1 MATDSN
7 YLTSLAG
14 EMVPEVN
21 KQIDADTKQFF
32 TYIDGLYKNEEMR
45 LKQGTGSVKAN
56 IDNFRTHDLRACFIT
71 NALLSGMPQ
80 SSVAAISG
88 HKDYR
93 SMKRYTRIK
102 AEDLVEDVNKVKII
116 KLA

>member
-1 MATDSN
+1 MADSN

-56 IDNFRTHDLRACFIT
+56 IDNFIAQTKGIAKSVDETKSILMPVV
-71 NALLSGMPQ
+71 LLKSG
-80 SSVAAISG
+80 V
-88 HKDYR
+88 
-93 SMKRYTRIK
+93 
-102 AEDLVEDVNKVKII
+102 
-116 KLA
+116 